1 MYKYIVYINIL
12 YIMCT
17 DILPAS
23 MSLHLV
29 PSEDS
34 VHGGQKK
41 ASDSLE
47 LEQWATVYCHGC
59 WDCTQIL

>member
-1 MYKYIVYINIL
+1 
-12 YIMCT
+12 MCT
-17 DILPAS
+17 DVLPAS